1 MLERLAHRAIHTLEL
16 TCTWLR
22 MVLECV
28 ELANVIGPEEIIGDD
43 LMPPVCPICKK
54 YDWLS
59 TPILIEGLRDKG
71 FKPVVCE
78 NCGWSG
84 EADDLDEVDAD

>member
-1 MLERLAHRAIHTLEL
+1 M
-16 TCTWLR
+16 
-22 MVLECV
+22 
-28 ELANVIGPEEIIGDD
+28 
-43 LMPPVCPICKK
+43 MPPACPICKK

-71 FKPVVCE
+71 YKPVVCE

-84 EADDLDEVDAD
+84 EADDLDEIDAD